1 MASEPRRQDD
11 HAITSL
17 IGGLAVCCAVPL
29 LLLLGVTSVLGL
41 VVGALVAG
49 VIAILAAVGGIA
61 LMARRAVSAAH
72 TPEVHDDPTAS

>member
-49 VIAILAAVGGIA
+49 VIAIIAAAGCIA
-61 LMARRAVSAAH
+61 LMARRAHSTSDTSDVR
-72 TPEVHDDPTAS
+72 DDPTSS

>member
-61 LMARRAVSAAH
+61 LMARRARSTSDTSDGRDDR
-72 TPEVHDDPTAS
+72 TPS